1 MQWEIFNQFPKVLEK
16 QKFQFSNML
25 DTINY
30 YCTYGKLDMEKNP
43 YLIELTAKM
52 AEAALFTQHAN
63 QTINNS
69 EGAILFQVLFQT
81 FRGTNALDLVFG

>member
-1 MQWEIFNQFPKVLEK
+1 M
-16 QKFQFSNML
+16 M

-30 YCTYGKLDMEKNP
+30 YCEYGKSQMAEHP

-52 AEAALFTQHAN
+52 AEIALFTQNNN

-69 EGAILFQVLFQT
+69 EGAILFQLLFQT
-81 FRGTNALDLVFG
+81 FKGTTALDGAHAHILDIVRTRMAGDF

>member
-1 MQWEIFNQFPKVLEK
+1 
-16 QKFQFSNML
+16 ML

-30 YCTYGKLDMEKNP
+30 YCMYGKQDMIINP

-69 EGAILFQVLFQT
+69 EGAILFQMLFQN
-81 FRGTNALDLVFG
+81 FRGTNALDIIFG